1 MAQVGSY
8 VPVKSAKCGILD
20 AIYTR
25 MGASDDILS
34 GCSTYMTE
42 LSVSR
47 KMIKYLFFF
56 LLNFIIGNL

>member
-8 VPVKSAKCGILD
+8 IPVKSAKCGILD

-34 GCSTYMTE
+34 GYSTYMTE
-42 LSVSR
+42 LTVSR
-47 KMIKYLFFF
+47 KMIKYLIFSS
-56 LLNFIIGNL
+56 